1 MRATLDRNSNDGLL
15 YIVRQDKTAYPAEIH
30 QGNVLKIRESYTVL
44 NNETEYDLV
53 PIIGVKDGT
62 ATFLLKERVI
72 KPKGPFGQ
80 EAGAGGGGGS
90 GKGIYVEKDGTQV
103 GGIMK
108 RLNFIGQLV
117 TVADAGGQE
126 ASITIKI
133 PSMTTAA
140 RLALVPTTAL
150 IVEDTDLDM
159 YFKWSTVTSS
169 WNPF

>member
-1 MRATLDRNSNDGLL
+1 MIQVLVRNANDGLL
-15 YIVRQDKTAYPAEIH
+15 YIIRPDKSAYLAEIH
-30 QGNVLKIRESYTVL
+30 QGNILKIREPITELIS
-44 NNETEYDLV
+44 ETEYD
-53 PIIGVKDGT
+53 PIYLPEVNDGT
-62 ATFLLKERVI
+62 HTFLLKEKVV
-72 KPKGPFGQ
+72 KSKGPFNQ
-80 EAGAGGGGGS
+80 DATSGGSGS